1 MLILDFNVDIIE
13 KIVNLDYN
21 NNIIQCKLKE
31 NPIYK
36 LYHTNK
42 YFREILKNRYNTVK
56 KEIYYFKKFKKRIN
70 TYNNQLIK
78 LECKIQSSYY
88 YPINL
93 INYVNKTSDNIKRYI
108 IKRKE
113 FSKLYNMLYNIERRL
128 VKIYNDINFLWNEEF
143 TNIDRY
149 RIEYSIS
156 CIQSIH

>member
-1 MLILDFNVDIIE
+1 MFIVDFNVDIIE
-13 KIVNLDYN
+13 KIVNINYN
-21 NNIIQCKLKE
+21 NNIIQYKLKE

-42 YFREILKNRYNTVK
+42 YFRKMLENRYNTVK
-56 KEIYYFKKFKKRIN
+56 KEIYYFKKYKKRIN

-78 LECKIQSSYY
+78 LECKIQCSNY

-93 INYVNKTSDNIKRYI
+93 INNVNKTSDNIKRYI
-108 IKRKE
+108 IKRKD
-113 FSKLYNMLYNIERRL
+113 FSKVYNMLYNIERRL

>member
-1 MLILDFNVDIIE
+1 MFIVDFNVDIIE
-13 KIVNLDYN
+13 KIVNVDYN

-42 YFREILKNRYNTVK
+42 YFRKILENRYNTVK
-56 KEIYYFKKFKKRIN
+56 KEIYYFKKYKKRIN
-70 TYNNQLIK
+70 NYNNQLIK
-78 LECKIQSSYY
+78 LECKIQCSYN

-93 INYVNKTSDNIKRYI
+93 INNVNKTSDNIKRYI

-113 FSKLYNMLYNIERRL
+113 FSKLYNMVYNIERRL